1 MFKKHCPVSYCMHLH
16 LWCIQLFPINC
27 DLDFERN
34 RFFGFFSF
42 SCFNR
47 FLFQVL
53 ELTTTENIN
62 FLEEFRKSTSLIFQN
77 IGNNKGKKKNQ
88 LKQHQQANKKA
99 TIKWRKIDITP
110 PTTIFCNDKNNK
122 LITNTKHGIAPLM
135 HKILHVYSSHW
146 KSSISWYLSQ
156 TNQKRY
162 GTFNFLRNS
171 WVLWVLNGNAIFFSI
186 FLILIILAFKT
197 AKFGIPLSFE
207 KNIYVLKIRTTLFIN
222 NSFSM
227 FVFIYLQ
234 TTPCGVETDKEKN
247 NC

>member
-1 MFKKHCPVSYCMHLH
+1 MPSFLLYAFTFMVYTIISDQLRSRFRKKQVF
-16 LWCIQLFPINC
+16 WFV
-27 DLDFERN
+27 F
-34 RFFGFFSF
+34 F

-88 LKQHQQANKKA
+88 LKQHQQTNKKA

-146 KSSISWYLSQ
+146 KSSISWYLLEQ
-156 TNQKRY
+156 IK
-162 GTFNFLRNS
+162 
-171 WVLWVLNGNAIFFSI
+171 NATEHLIF
-186 FLILIILAFKT
+186 
-197 AKFGIPLSFE
+197 
-207 KNIYVLKIRTTLFIN
+207 
-222 NSFSM
+222 
-227 FVFIYLQ
+227 
-234 TTPCGVETDKEKN
+234 
-247 NC
+247 

>member
-1 MFKKHCPVSYCMHLH
+1 MFKKYCPVYYCMHLH

-62 FLEEFRKSTSLIFQN
+62 FLEEFRKPTILIFQN
-77 IGNNKGKKKNQ
+77 IDNNKGKKK
-88 LKQHQQANKKA
+88 KSTKTTSTKNKKA
-99 TIKWRKIDITP
+99 TTKWRKIDIIP

-135 HKILHVYSSHW
+135 HEILHVYSSHW

-171 WVLWVLNGNAIFFSI
+171 WVLRVLNGNAIFFSI

-197 AKFGIPLSFE
+197 AKFRIPLSLE
-207 KNIYVLKIRTTLFIN
+207 KDIYVLKIRTRLFIN

-227 FVFIYLQ
+227 FVFIYFRRH
-234 TTPCGVETDKEKN
+234 PVV
-247 NC
+247 